1 MCLRVKITH
10 LSRSLREPLRPSR
23 PFPVRD
29 LFARAFLLPPF
40 IEEAAGF
47 QFGIARG
54 LAAEFVS
61 IFREKDFSQVEI
73 DKVRKSF
80 VEFVE
85 LGEVDLVGFR
95 FCCFFLFH
103 SASEGWTRLLDL
115 FRGVLFQQDY
125 VAVVMQAD
133 QAEMVLVGRP

>member
-1 MCLRVKITH
+1 M
-10 LSRSLREPLRPSR
+10 
-23 PFPVRD
+23 
-29 LFARAFLLPPF
+29 
-40 IEEAAGF
+40 EEAAGF

-73 DKVRKSF
+73 GKVRKSF
-80 VEFVE
+80 AEFVE

-103 SASEGWTRLLDL
+103 SASEQWTRPDL
-115 FRGVLFQQDY
+115 FRGVLFQQHY